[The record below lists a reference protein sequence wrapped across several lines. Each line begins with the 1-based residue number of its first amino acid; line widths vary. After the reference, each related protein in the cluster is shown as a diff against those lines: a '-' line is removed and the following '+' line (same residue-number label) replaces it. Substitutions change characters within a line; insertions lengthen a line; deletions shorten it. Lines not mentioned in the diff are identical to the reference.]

1 MRRREI
7 SLEGGLKP
15 MMRAREAISALHGVV
30 AAEPVTGRSML
41 RVWQSDDVSDE
52 ALLAAAG
59 KSGARARIIR

>member
-7 SLEGGLKP
+7 SLESGLKP
-15 MMRAREAISALHGVV
+15 MMRAREAISALPGVV
-30 AAEPVTGRSML
+30 AAEPVTGRSAL

-52 ALLAAAG
+52 ALLTAAG

>member
-15 MMRAREAISALHGVV
+15 MMRAREAISALPGVV
-30 AAEPVTGRSML
+30 AAEPVTGRSAL

-52 ALLAAAG
+52 ALLTAAG